1 MTMGFQQGGSK
12 SPSSRKATSRID
24 ELGVREL
31 VENLFEANT
40 EYAEII
46 KIVKEKT
53 GQDISDSALS
63 RAYQAWTRRRMRA
76 ESIER
81 EVETLT
87 KALAGNPDLDI
98 KKTVLGLFWKKVAD
112 RFAEANL
119 SFDKAD
125 AVDMSYLLLRGIR
138 TEQMAGQLDLQKD
151 RLDLLKQRV
160 KGVAD
165 KVEAAVKAKGLDPE
179 TIKTIREEIYGL
191 APVNI

>member
-1 MTMGFQQGGSK
+1 MTA
-12 SPSSRKATSRID
+12 RKATSRID

-46 KIVKEKT
+46 QIVKEKT

-63 RAYQAWTRRRMRA
+63 RAYQSWTRRRMRA

-81 EVETLT
+81 EVDTLT
-87 KALAGNPDLDI
+87 KALSGNPDLDI

-138 TEQMAGQLDLQKD
+138 TEQMAGQLDVQKD
-151 RLDLLKQRV
+151 RLELLKKKSERAAATV
-160 KGVAD
+160 KEKMASVGASQEDIAKAVDEILGVTA
-165 KVEAAVKAKGLDPE
+165 
-179 TIKTIREEIYGL
+179 
-191 APVNI
+191 